1 MTIFVYFS
9 YDSLLNF
16 SAYNGKM
23 PNKVIASMFVV
34 VLGLFATF
42 YVTVPCISTQ
52 KDIFYPALF
61 YKALLMILSWKVI
74 SRLGIKRIKG
84 QDKTKYKM
92 QNWGR
97 WLAMLGVLIFVAS
110 DMILISSMTCKHI
123 TGDHSMEIMST
134 YYGGQLLIALS
145 CIQTFSDDAENIKAD

>member
-1 MTIFVYFS
+1 
-9 YDSLLNF
+9 
-16 SAYNGKM
+16 M
-23 PNKVIASMFVV
+23 PNKVIASLFVV

-61 YKALLMILSWKVI
+61 YKALLIILSWIVI

-84 QDKTKYKM
+84 QDKTTYKI

-97 WLAMLGVLIFVAS
+97 WLAMFGVLIFVAS

-134 YYGGQLLIALS
+134 YYTGQLLIALS
-145 CIQTFSDDAENIKAD
+145 CIQTFVEDVENIKSELI